1 MKEIEFVSY
10 DGKYPNLCSG
20 TLKLKIDGK
29 EHTFLYCLNSGGAVY
44 SDEDWNWR
52 VEQGEWTF
60 DPQISIIDHGKSKS
74 EDFNFTPEEIGL
86 INDLVNENV
95 EQGCC
100 GGCI

>member
-1 MKEIEFVSY
+1 MKEIEFISY

-29 EHTFLYCLNSGGAVY
+29 EHTFLYCLSSGGTDY
-44 SDEDWNWR
+44 SDEDWNWT
-52 VEQGEWTF
+52 VERGEWTF
-60 DPQISIIDHGKSKS
+60 DPKFSIIDHGKSKS
-74 EDFNFTPEEIGL
+74 EDFNFTPEEIEL
-86 INDLVNENV
+86 INNLVNQNV